1 MQLIKSIL
9 TQKNHYLN
17 TIGYGLIVLLF
28 SMCNAGELDFDDIE
42 VPQYTPDASIPIGQ
56 TTYTIKD
63 LIDKL
68 EDPNLSITEDNS
80 KLLAIT
86 YFDTTYFNDY
96 AQVIALQD
104 VSNPGSITP
113 NLTDIPASPSN
124 QDVVIPTQNLT
135 FEYTSPNDEELDSV
149 KYSTGTIT
157 LDITNQYESD
167 LVYELTLADIVN
179 LGTGAPMVLSG
190 TIPGNSTDQSAQD
203 LANHKT
209 IITQV
214 PGTGNTNFFSGT
226 FDGTLKVKTGE
237 GVSSTDFIDYTLT
250 IANADFSEI
259 YGWFGDKTINIESQ
273 TINMDFFE
281 DLSENSLTF
290 NSPIVSFYVANGFG
304 VPMGLNM
311 GGISS
316 TNDKGTTV
324 NLSGDI
330 TASPQLV
337 RAPSTTQVGTSLSSI
352 IRINESNSNLRQLFE
367 ISPSSFNID
376 LTAGS
381 NYNNANDQDRNFVSS
396 SSEVEVVTE
405 INLPLDVKL
414 EGLSRNFGTGIEA
427 FDFEDADT
435 IRLVLTTHNQL
446 PLEGSID
453 MQFLAA
459 DSSVLFEFL
468 DISFMKSPELLPTG
482 RIEEEIVNKDT
493 IKVYRGHGYQELIDA
508 SILNIVTHITSYKA
522 ADDNYVKLFSDYEM
536 TLKVGAQ
543 ANVNH
548 EL

>member
-1 MQLIKSIL
+1 M
-9 TQKNHYLN
+9 
-17 TIGYGLIVLLF
+17 
-28 SMCNAGELDFDDIE
+28 GELDFDDIE
-42 VPQYTPDASIPIGQ
+42 VPLYTPDASIPIGQ

-68 EDPNLSITEDNS
+68 DDPNLLITEDNS

-86 YFDTTYFNDY
+86 YLDTTYFDDY
-96 AQVIALQD
+96 AQVIVLQD
-104 VSNPGSITP
+104 VSNPGIISP
-113 NLTDIPASPSN
+113 NLADIPVSPSN
-124 QDVVIPTQNLT
+124 QDIVIPTQTLT
-135 FEYTSPNDEELDSV
+135 FEYTSPNNEELDSV

-157 LDITNQYESD
+157 LDITNQYQSE
-167 LVYELTLADIVN
+167 LEYELTLTDIVN
-179 LGTGAPMVLSG
+179 LDTGAPMILSG
-190 TIPGNSTDQSAQD
+190 TVPGNSSNQATQD
-203 LANHKT
+203 LTNHKT
-209 IITQV
+209 IIVQV
-214 PGTGNTNFFSGT
+214 PGTGNTNFFSGV
-226 FDGTLKVKTGE
+226 FDSTLKVKTGE
-237 GVSSTDFIDYTLT
+237 GVSSTDFIDYTLSIT
-250 IANADFSEI
+250 NADFSEI
-259 YGWFGDKTINIESQ
+259 YGWFGDKTINIENQ
-273 TINMDFFE
+273 TVDMGFFE
-281 DLSENSLTF
+281 DLSENSLSF
-290 NSPIVSFYVANGFG
+290 NAPQVSFYISNGFG

-316 TNDKGTTV
+316 TNSKGTTV

-352 IRINESNSNLRQLFE
+352 IRTNETNSNLRELFA
-367 ISPSSFNID
+367 ISPTSFNID

-396 SSEVEVVTE
+396 TSEVEVVTE

-435 IRLVLTTHNQL
+435 IRLILTTHNEL

-453 MQFLAA
+453 MQFLDS

-468 DISFMKSPELLPTG
+468 DISFIKSPELLSTG
-482 RIEEEIVNKDT
+482 RIEEKIVNKDT
-493 IKVYRGHGYQELIDA
+493 IKLYRGHGYQELINA

-536 TLKVGAQ
+536 TLKVGTQ
-543 ANVNH
+543 ANVKH